1 MHKGVISCC
10 FVNHI
15 PLLQSR
21 KFLILEKDILCINC
35 MRIERER
42 ERERER
48 EQFWNIIKNFIPR
61 YRSENIFFGSLK

>member
-35 MRIERER
+35 MRT
-42 ERERER
+42 ERER

-61 YRSENIFFGSLK
+61 YRSENNFFGSLK